1 MFIYSSS
8 QQIHLYWKG
17 EQWHAAF
24 NHILIH
30 ILAHTLSHRLF
41 MVIKGEEMYSRS
53 LSLSLEENGA
63 EETTNTAII
72 VILNNFIMFARCN
85 MQFAIC
91 HCVVCGRLLAIPSK
105 RIFPFL
111 PGHLLAASR
120 QLSLCYIS
128 VIVAK
133 RTRMC
138 IVCVRL
144 CVSQRTFFFVGPRIW
159 KVFSTDFCTWI
170 NKERCLTSP
179 PPPYNSC
186 YYNI

>member
-63 EETTNTAII
+63 EESTNTAII

-85 MQFAIC
+85 MQFAIVLYVGDYWLYHQKGFC
-91 HCVVCGRLLAIPSK
+91 FSPCPPPSSLSATFIVLHK
-105 RIFPFL
+105 R
-111 PGHLLAASR
+111 HYCKAYKDVHR
-120 QLSLCYIS
+120 
-128 VIVAK
+128 V
-133 RTRMC
+133 
-138 IVCVRL
+138 
-144 CVSQRTFFFVGPRIW
+144 RTFMC
-159 KVFSTDFCTWI
+159 FSTYFFC
-170 NKERCLTSP
+170 
-179 PPPYNSC
+179 
-186 YYNI
+186 